1 MKIRNR
7 FLYRTA
13 QRLKGIA
20 RRTRKK
26 DVVFVAWLERL
37 EGTACCAPYV
47 DCTVSALTK
56 NKVTENTTF
65 KARIDTGADI
75 TCVPAEYAK
84 PLMPLQLGRPV
95 LIRSHNG
102 RVVRAKTHKLML
114 PMGAGLR
121 KAHGERRLGVYYLT
135 VLSEPTARV
144 LFPPMRGCGVVTYRI
159 EARSHIQLLKQR

>member
-13 QRLKGIA
+13 QRLNGIA
-20 RRTRKK
+20 RRTRKQ

-47 DCTVSALTK
+47 DCTVSVLTK

-84 PLMPLQLGRPV
+84 PFMPVQLGRPV
-95 LIRSHNG
+95 LIRGHNG
-102 RVVRAKTHKLML
+102 RVVRAKTHKLL
-114 PMGAGLR
+114 LTIELGNEESRTFRPERGVLLTNSDIGLIGMDVLGNFDLR
-121 KAHGERRLGVYYLT
+121 LSDGRFTLKAH
-135 VLSEPTARV
+135 
-144 LFPPMRGCGVVTYRI
+144 
-159 EARSHIQLLKQR
+159 